1 TQRKLNLTAPT
12 WEEIIA
18 RHTPGTSIH
27 DAAKLCSEG
36 SCTPLSSLYHIP
48 TPDTVPPA
56 LWRPNNCTSSQA
68 VALLIPYR
76 NREMNLR
83 IFLNNMFS
91 FLCNQQL
98 EYSIIIVEQL
108 ENTSFNRAA
117 LFNIGFRESERIRR
131 FDCFILHDV
140 DKLPEDEYLPYRCE
154 SNPVHLSGALD
165 IFGYG
170 RDQMIRIRGLSN
182 KYYGWGGE
190 DDDLAQRLVH
200 MRYQIKRHPP
210 EFSRYTSIFH
220 GPDKQ
225 NEKNPTRLDFLP
237 QVKHHRVLLVPGSDM
252 TL

>member
-98 EYSIIIVEQL
+98 EYSIIIVE
-108 ENTSFNRAA
+108 
-117 LFNIGFRESERIRR
+117 
-131 FDCFILHDV
+131 
-140 DKLPEDEYLPYRCE
+140 
-154 SNPVHLSGALD
+154 
-165 IFGYG
+165 
-170 RDQMIRIRGLSN
+170 
-182 KYYGWGGE
+182 
-190 DDDLAQRLVH
+190 
-200 MRYQIKRHPP
+200 
-210 EFSRYTSIFH
+210 
-220 GPDKQ
+220 
-225 NEKNPTRLDFLP
+225 
-237 QVKHHRVLLVPGSDM
+237 
-252 TL
+252 